1 MMIKKT
7 NLGLLLLASAAFSFV
22 YIGYTNE
29 INIAVAQ
36 TNGTTDLGT
45 ETIEDFEKIEG
56 NDSAII
62 RNDTAISNP
71 NNTLLDSTE
80 VNMEENCMVLPDG
93 SNYCP

>member
-1 MMIKKT
+1 MIKKT
-7 NLGLLLLASAAFSFV
+7 NIGILLLVCAAFSLLFV
-22 YIGYTNE
+22 GYTNG
-29 INIAVAQ
+29 INFAIAQ
-36 TNGTTDLGT
+36 TTETSDPDA

>member
-22 YIGYTNE
+22 YIGYINE
-29 INIAVAQ
+29 INFAVAQ

>member
-29 INIAVAQ
+29 INFAVAQ

>member
-1 MMIKKT
+1 MIKKT
-7 NLGLLLLASAAFSFV
+7 HLGILLLAGAAFSFLS
-22 YIGYTNE
+22 IGYTNGF
-29 INIAVAQ
+29 NFAVAQ